1 MYKSTDKYGFA
12 IGKQIK
18 KVFTESILYLDG
30 KYNEYTYEALSLRR
44 IDQPLYLL
52 H

>member
-1 MYKSTDKYGFA
+1 MYKSSDKYGFA
-12 IGKQIK
+12 IGKQIE
-18 KVFTESILYLDG
+18 KVFTESFLYRDG
-30 KYNEYTYEALSLRR
+30 KYDEYTYEDLPLRG

>member
-1 MYKSTDKYGFA
+1 MYKSSDKYGFA

-18 KVFTESILYLDG
+18 KVLTESILYLDG
-30 KYNEYTYEALSLRR
+30 KYNEYTYQDLSLRR
-44 IDQPLYLL
+44 IDQPLYHL